1 MNKTTKKTNLDSVSQ
16 MSCQKLQETFLSQPI
31 NNAKPTRSSQSNG
44 SASLSEQSNQLAS
57 QLIPTSNARPRTER
71 RIDKIVGVSSKGVPI
86 GEFSPHAKYT
96 DRECDEVFALR
107 EEGLSFGEI
116 GRILD
121 MPKQTVWAI
130 YTGIRRGHVIAKYK
144 RK

>member
-1 MNKTTKKTNLDSVSQ
+1 MNKSTKKINLDSVSQ
-16 MSCQKLQETFLSQPI
+16 MSCRQLQETSLSQPM
-31 NNAKPTRSSQSNG
+31 NNVKPTRSNQSNG
-44 SASLSEQSNQLAS
+44 SASLSEQSNPLAS

-71 RIDKIVGVSSKGVPI
+71 RIDKIIGVSSKGVPI

>member
-1 MNKTTKKTNLDSVSQ
+1 MNKTTNKNLDSVSQ
-16 MSCQKLQETFLSQPI
+16 MSCRQLQETSLSQPT
-31 NNAKPTRSSQSNG
+31 NNVKPTRSSQSNG
-44 SASLSEQSNQLAS
+44 SASSSEQSNPLAS
-57 QLIPTSNARPRTER
+57 QHTPTSNVRPQTTNRA
-71 RIDKIVGVSSKGVPI
+71 DKIVGVSSKGVPI

-96 DRECDEVFALR
+96 DRECDEVFRLR
-107 EEGLSFGEI
+107 EEGMSFGEI

-121 MPKQTVWAI
+121 MPKPTVWAI

>member
-1 MNKTTKKTNLDSVSQ
+1 MNKSTKKINLDSVSQ
-16 MSCQKLQETFLSQPI
+16 MSCPKSQETSLSQPI
-31 NNAKPTRSSQSNG
+31 NNAKPTRSNQSNG
-44 SASLSEQSNQLAS
+44 SASLSEQSNPLAS
-57 QLIPTSNARPRTER
+57 QLILTSNARPRTER
-71 RIDKIVGVSSKGVPI
+71 RIDKIIGVSSKGVPI

>member
-1 MNKTTKKTNLDSVSQ
+1 MNKTTKKINIDSVSQ
-16 MSCQKLQETFLSQPI
+16 MSCPKSQETSLSQPI
-31 NNAKPTRSSQSNG
+31 NNAKPIRSNQSNG
-44 SASLSEQSNQLAS
+44 NASLSEQSNPLAS

>member
-1 MNKTTKKTNLDSVSQ
+1 MNKTTNKINLDSVSQ
-16 MSCQKLQETFLSQPI
+16 MSCPKSQETSLSQPI
-31 NNAKPTRSSQSNG
+31 NNVKPIRSNQSNG

>member
-1 MNKTTKKTNLDSVSQ
+1 MNKTTKKINLDSVSQ
-16 MSCQKLQETFLSQPI
+16 MSCRQLQETSLSQPT
-31 NNAKPTRSSQSNG
+31 NNVKPTRSSQSNG
-44 SASLSEQSNQLAS
+44 SASSNEQSNPLAS
-57 QLIPTSNARPRTER
+57 QHTPTSNVRPQTTKRA
-71 RIDKIVGVSSKGVPI
+71 DKIVGVSSKGVPI

-96 DRECDEVFALR
+96 DRECDEVFRLR
-107 EEGLSFGEI
+107 EEGMRFGEI

-121 MPKQTVWAI
+121 MPKPTVWAI

>member
-1 MNKTTKKTNLDSVSQ
+1 MNKTTNKNLDSVSQ
-16 MSCQKLQETFLSQPI
+16 MSCRQLQETSLSQPT
-31 NNAKPTRSSQSNG
+31 NNVKPTRSSQSNG
-44 SASLSEQSNQLAS
+44 SASSNEQSNPLAS
-57 QLIPTSNARPRTER
+57 QHTPTSNARPRTER

>member
-1 MNKTTKKTNLDSVSQ
+1 MNKSTKKINLDSVSQ
-16 MSCQKLQETFLSQPI
+16 MSCPKLQETSLSQPI
-31 NNAKPTRSSQSNG
+31 NNAKPTRSNQSNG
-44 SASLSEQSNQLAS
+44 SASLNEQSNPLAS

-71 RIDKIVGVSSKGVPI
+71 RIDKIIGVSSKGVPI

>member
-1 MNKTTKKTNLDSVSQ
+1 MNKTTKKINLDSVSQ
-16 MSCQKLQETFLSQPI
+16 MSCPKSQEISLSQPI
-31 NNAKPTRSSQSNG
+31 NNVKPIRSSQSNG
-44 SASLSEQSNQLAS
+44 SASSSEQSNQLAS

>member
-1 MNKTTKKTNLDSVSQ
+1 MNKTTNKNLDSVSQ
-16 MSCQKLQETFLSQPI
+16 MSCRQLQETSLSQPM
-31 NNAKPTRSSQSNG
+31 NNVKPTQSNQSNG
-44 SASLSEQSNQLAS
+44 SASLSEQSNPLAS

-71 RIDKIVGVSSKGVPI
+71 RIDKIIGVSSKGVPI